1 MLKKTF
7 AAALATGNHLVAQLK
22 KNQRTLFEAGCAIAA
37 SNDPQDTAFT
47 RDLARNR
54 QEDRTV
60 DVFTVG
66 DALARTDWQPFIKTI
81 IRVSRRTLIF
91 NTATGRWK
99 PRSEIAWYVSSASGL
114 SASDWQKVIRGHWG
128 IETETTMS
136 AMSPAVKTK
145 AASEAIPASW
155 HEREAARSISCATTA
170 SRTSPRP
177 FGPGLST
184 SMSCSITADC
194 D

>member
-91 NTATGRWK
+91 NTATGNWK

-128 IETETTMS
+128 IENRNHYVRDVSCGEDKSRIRSNPGIM
-136 AMSPAVKTK
+136 A
-145 AASEAIPASW
+145 
-155 HEREAARSISCATTA
+155 RARSCALNILRHNGVPNVA
-170 SRTSPRP
+170 KALWAGALNLNVVLNYS
-177 FGPGLST
+177 GL
-184 SMSCSITADC
+184 
-194 D
+194 